1 MAITAT
7 SITPD
12 NTLEEFRIQ
21 FNKLVTDVDGVA
33 SGNTFTQSIIF
44 EGATADE
51 SETTL
56 LATDPT
62 ADRTIT
68 LPNATGTVITTGNS
82 ADPSTETTVGNVS
95 HILVDVS
102 GTLKKISRTNLGLG
116 SSAADDI
123 TTGDAAV
130 TLATST
136 GNITI
141 DAQGSDTDIIFKGTD
156 DASDITALTLDM
168 SDAGTAIFNHDIKIA
183 DGGFIGSASDADAIG
198 ISAGGDVSLTGGG
211 LSLIDNEKII
221 LGTNSDISFTYDESS
236 TDSLVISSD
245 VDDAALG
252 IIFQADAGAD
262 AGDEWKM
269 NFANGGTFTFGN
281 DIASAGTHTTLL
293 TITPNS
299 TAANSTHAFI
309 GSVSASGGLLVADA
323 GTIGSASDSD
333 AISISSG
340 GVVAFSQDVSL
351 VDGKKVILGTNS
363 DISLQYDESTTDSL
377 VVSSDVNDAALGIV
391 FQADAGADAGDE
403 WKMNFANGGT
413 FTFGNDIASAGTHTT
428 LLTITPNSTAA
439 SSTFAFVGSIT
450 AAGNAVKTVGKE
462 TIFIPA
468 AAMYPT
474 TTNGCA
480 ALAQVEGTAG
490 RPEIKALDFDPSSD
504 ENAQFTVAF
513 PKSWNEST
521 ITFKAFFTVTGTDSG
536 TVSWALSGVATADND
551 AIDVAF
557 GTAVAPTAK
566 AHSGTSGDINVTAES
581 GNVTIAGSPSTDE
594 MVFFNIMRDVS
605 ADNQTGDARL
615 LGIQI
620 FFTTDAAND
629 T

>member
-68 LPNATGTVITTGNS
+68 LPDATGTVITTGNS
-82 ADPSTETTVGNVS
+82 ADPATETTVGSVS
-95 HILVDVS
+95 HVLVDVS

-156 DASDITALTLDM
+156 DTSDITALTLDM

-198 ISAGGDVSLTGGG
+198 ISAGGDVSLTGGA

-236 TDSLVISSD
+236 TDSLIISSD

-262 AGDEWKM
+262 GGDEWKM

-333 AISISSG
+333 AIAISSG

-391 FQADAGADAGDE
+391 FQADAGEDAGDE

-462 TIFIPA
+462 TIYVPA
-468 AAMYPT
+468 SAMYPT
-474 TTNGCA
+474 STNGCA

-521 ITFKAFFTVTGTDSG
+521 ITFKAFFSVTGTNTG